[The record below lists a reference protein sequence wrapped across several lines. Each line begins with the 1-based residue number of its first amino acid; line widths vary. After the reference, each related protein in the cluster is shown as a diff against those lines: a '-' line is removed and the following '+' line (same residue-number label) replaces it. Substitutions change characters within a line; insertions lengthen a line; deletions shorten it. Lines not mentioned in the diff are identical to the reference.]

1 MFLTVLLYN
10 LSMASNGYNKTANY
24 YFSEKGKIVFR
35 FKTNSKQQFNEIN
48 KLVSVVEN
56 KGNTN
61 AIDCGVPVPD
71 VPSLPNATGQCSVTL
86 TPPTATSD
94 CYGPIEGTTSTLT
107 FSTQGTY
114 FVTWLYDDGHGNTS
128 TQIQTVIVSDTTAP
142 IPNLSSLPT
151 ITEQCSATVIAP
163 TATDNCSGTVTATTS
178 SPFTYS
184 EQGTYEITWTYNDGQ
199 GNIATQTQTVI
210 IDDTIEPVP
219 NITSLPTLSGQ
230 CSVTVTPPSATDNCS
245 GTISGTTTDPLTYNT
260 EGTYA
265 ITWTYT
271 DAEGNSSTQQ
281 QTVAVNDTF
290 APVADVTSLPTISE
304 ECSAT
309 ITEIP
314 TATDNCVGSVTATT
328 SNPLSYNVAGTYT
341 ITWTYND
348 GNGNTSSQ
356 TQTVVIAIGGTTTTY
371 Y

>member
-1 MFLTVLLYN
+1 MKKFTLILFLTVLLSN

-24 YFSEKGKIVFR
+24 YLSEKGKIVFR
-35 FKTNSKQQFNEIN
+35 FKTNSKEQFNEIN
-48 KLVSVVEN
+48 KLVSVVQK

-163 TATDNCSGTVTATTS
+163 TATDNCSGIVTATTS
-178 SPFTYS
+178 SPLLILNKELMKS
-184 EQGTYEITWTYNDGQ
+184 LGRIMMAKVILLRKRKQLLSM
-199 GNIATQTQTVI
+199 TQ
-210 IDDTIEPVP
+210 
-219 NITSLPTLSGQ
+219 LSRFQ
-230 CSVTVTPPSATDNCS
+230 ILQVCQLYQDNV
-245 GTISGTTTDPLTYNT
+245 L
-260 EGTYA
+260 
-265 ITWTYT
+265 
-271 DAEGNSSTQQ
+271 
-281 QTVAVNDTF
+281 
-290 APVADVTSLPTISE
+290 
-304 ECSAT
+304 
-309 ITEIP
+309 
-314 TATDNCVGSVTATT
+314 
-328 SNPLSYNVAGTYT
+328 
-341 ITWTYND
+341 
-348 GNGNTSSQ
+348 
-356 TQTVVIAIGGTTTTY
+356 
-371 Y
+371 